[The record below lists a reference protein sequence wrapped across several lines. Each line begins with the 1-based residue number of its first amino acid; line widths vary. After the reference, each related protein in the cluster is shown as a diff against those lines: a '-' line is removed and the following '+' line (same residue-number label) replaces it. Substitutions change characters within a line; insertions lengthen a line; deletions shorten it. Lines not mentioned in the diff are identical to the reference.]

1 MKLIWIHS
9 LNNNASYW
17 NKDKE
22 PYDNKLVHSHSDWN
36 LRNSVNKY
44 GYFRLYSAI
53 ASPKLP
59 FEIKKEATKIDPWF
73 ITGFTDAEGCF
84 SIRVRKTTK
93 THIGWQVEAVF
104 SINLHSRDLPLL
116 QEIQAYF
123 GGVGRIS
130 EGEKNCGYF
139 VSSIGDLTT
148 KIIPHFVKYPLIT
161 QKQGDFLLF
170 KSAVEMVNLKKHL
183 TMEGLQRI
191 VSFKASVNLGLTEI
205 LKTAFP
211 ETIPAVK
218 PLTVSTE
225 RPHPYWMAGFAS
237 GDGCFSIT
245 ENKSSSNSI
254 VRLVFSLSQHSRD
267 ESLVRSLAAF
277 FGCGTYSPPS
287 LGRTT
292 VSFQT
297 YKFSDN
303 YNKIMPFFLEYN
315 IRGIKSQDFKD
326 WCTVAEIIQTKDHLT
341 KEGFDGICQIKSG
354 MNKGR

>member
-1 MKLIWIHS
+1 M
-9 LNNNASYW
+9 
-17 NKDKE
+17 
-22 PYDNKLVHSHSDWN
+22 
-36 LRNSVNKY
+36 
-44 GYFRLYSAI
+44 
-53 ASPKLP
+53 
-59 FEIKKEATKIDPWF
+59 
-73 ITGFTDAEGCF
+73 
-84 SIRVRKTTK
+84 
-93 THIGWQVEAVF
+93 VEAVF

-123 GGVGRIS
+123 GGAGRIS
-130 EGEKNCGYF
+130 EGKKNCGYF

-225 RPHPYWMAGFAS
+225 RPHPYWVAGFAS

-245 ENKSSSNSI
+245 ENKSSSKSF

-267 ESLVRSLAAF
+267 ESLVRSLVAF
-277 FGCGTYSPPS
+277 FGCGTYSPVS
-287 LGRTT
+287 SFAFGFAKAKAKVGRTT
-292 VSFQT
+292 VNFQT

-303 YNKIMPFFLEYN
+303 YNKILPFFLEYN

-326 WCTVAEIIQTKDHLT
+326 
-341 KEGFDGICQIKSG
+341 
-354 MNKGR
+354 